1 MPKVKQL
8 TAWTENRPGRLA
20 EVAAALG
27 EKKLDIRAFWAGLDN
42 DRWALRMIVD
52 KPAAAKKLLIAQ
64 GWDITE
70 EEVVLVAMVDKP
82 GSLGEVAA
90 KLEGA
95 GINIDY
101 AYSSRG
107 ERGREVNTYFAVT
120 DVAAAVRALR

>member
-27 EKKLDIRAFWAGLDN
+27 DRNIDILAFWAGLDH
-42 DRWALRMIVD
+42 DRWALRMIVND
-52 KPAAAKKLLIAQ
+52 PVLAQ
-64 GWDITE
+64 EHLRALGWEVTE
-70 EEVVLVAMVDKP
+70 EDVVVVSLADEP
-82 GSLGEVAA
+82 GSLGRVAA
-90 KLEGA
+90 KLEAA

-107 ERGREVNTYFAVT
+107 EGAGRVNTYFAVT
-120 DVAAAVRALR
+120 DVAAALRALG